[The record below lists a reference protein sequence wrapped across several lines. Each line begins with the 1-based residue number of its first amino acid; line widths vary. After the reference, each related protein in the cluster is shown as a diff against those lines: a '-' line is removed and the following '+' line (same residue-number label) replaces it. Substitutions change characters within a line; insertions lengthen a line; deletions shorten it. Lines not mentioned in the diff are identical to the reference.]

1 MKAVLDV
8 AGSASMQV
16 REKKVMIVG
25 LPNTG
30 KSHIFNNLTGQYS
43 VVANYPN
50 TTLELQRGY
59 CHIGDLA
66 YEIMDTP
73 GFHSFH
79 VQSKQE
85 LVVRNAFL
93 DERPDLLI
101 QCIDANC
108 LKQSLRLTAD
118 LLELGIPFVICLNM
132 VDETARKGIWVDSK
146 VLSRRVGVPVVETV
160 AVDHLGTEEL
170 KKVLALA
177 KSGSTRIRYSQE
189 IEAKIEDIQLK
200 LPAGSPFSHKSAVL
214 LLLNDSYWFETLSKK
229 FGVSRVK
236 SLRTDVENIRKT
248 VNGRMAWL
256 MHHQCAAWV
265 ETIASGVVRKNKL
278 ALSGFSQTFANL
290 SRHPVAGVPILF
302 LVMLLMYYAVVNI
315 GGEIALWMNVS
326 LWLPAS
332 TSLAHWLGA
341 GFWNDFL
348 IGEYGVLSLGLA
360 NALLTVL
367 PILSVF
373 YLLYST
379 FEDIGY
385 LPNLCVLTKRIFD
398 RVGLCGGAMMPLVLG
413 FGCKTM
419 ATLST
424 QTLRTRRERF
434 IAIFLIAFAIPCA
447 AQMALNMSILGRK
460 GFVAFGIAY
469 SVLFTAEVVA
479 ALILNAMLKKEAKGD
494 FIQELPPIRLPNP
507 FAVLVKT
514 GHRLQDFLVE
524 ALPVFLITA
533 VILFAADRIGLL
545 QMIRQLLKPV
555 IVGFLHLPLA
565 MVDVLLICLARRE
578 AAAGLLI
585 KLVSEGHLN
594 YVQSIVAVVLT
605 TTFIPCLANIVAM
618 GKEIGLRS
626 TALMVFQINAASIVM
641 SGLLYRFLKLFF

>member
-1 MKAVLDV
+1 
-8 AGSASMQV
+8 MQV

-43 VVANYPN
+43 VVANCPY
-50 TTLELQRGY
+50 TTLELQRGH
-59 CHIGDLA
+59 CRVGDLA
-66 YEIMDTP
+66 YEIIDTP
-73 GFHSFH
+73 GFHCFH
-79 VQSKQE
+79 VQSRQE
-85 LVVRNAFL
+85 LGVRVAFL

-146 VLSRRVGVPVVETV
+146 GLSRRVGVPVVETV
-160 AVDHLGTEEL
+160 AVEQMGTDEL
-170 KKVLALA
+170 KHALALA
-177 KSGSTRIRYSQE
+177 KTGNVGVRYNRE
-189 IEAKIEDIQLK
+189 IEEKIGALQSR

-214 LLLNDSYWFETLSKK
+214 LLLNDSDWFETLGKKWGISKI
-229 FGVSRVK
+229 K
-236 SLRTDVENIRKT
+236 SLRSDVENIRKT

-256 MHHQCAAWV
+256 MNQQCAAWV
-265 ETIASGVVRKNKL
+265 ETIASGIVKKNKL
-278 ALSGFSQTFANL
+278 ALRGFSQTFANL

-315 GGEIALWMNVS
+315 GGEIAAWMNASLWM
-326 LWLPAS
+326 PAS
-332 TSLAHWLGA
+332 ASLGHLLGA

-460 GFVAFGIAY
+460 GFIAFGIAY
-469 SVLFTAEVVA
+469 SVLFAAEVVA

-494 FIQELPPIRLPNP
+494 FIQELPPIRLPNLR
-507 FAVLVKT
+507 AVLVKT

-524 ALPVFLITA
+524 ALPVFLMTA
-533 VILFAADRIGLL
+533 VILFAAERIGLL
-545 QMIRQLLKPV
+545 QMIREILKPV
-555 IVGFLHLPLA
+555 IVGFLNLPLA

-585 KLVSEGHLN
+585 KLVNEGHLN

-605 TTFIPCLANIVAM
+605 TTFVPCLANIVAM
-618 GKEIGLRS
+618 GKEIGLRA
-626 TALMVFQINAASIVM
+626 TALMVFQINVASVVM
-641 SGLLYRFLKLFF
+641 SGLLFRFLKLFF